1 MKRHRRALVG
11 LSVLFALT
19 LLGALWVFWPRRR
32 AVDRI
37 RPGMTLPEVV
47 AVVGRP
53 PDGGMPTDLNA
64 PYHGCKWDEESYA
77 FVVTFTDGRVDRE
90 PTVWN
95 PTLWERFKRRHGR

>member
-1 MKRHRRALVG
+1 MKRHRRVFVS
-11 LSVLFALT
+11 LSVLIALM
-19 LLGALWVFWPRRR
+19 LSGALWVFWPRPRV
-32 AVDRI
+32 VDRI

-53 PDGGMPTDLNA
+53 PDTSPTDLSGR
-64 PYHGCKWDEESYA
+64 YHSYVWDEDSYA
-77 FVVTFTDGRVDRE
+77 FVVGFTDDRVDGE